1 MPFNVGPFEV
11 MVFALIIVGVIV
23 LLARGGRSQTP
34 TTSPRSADGSPAE
47 PESLDA
53 LIAAGWRIESES
65 SDYAFMIRGQRVNHV
80 LHFLIGLFTLG
91 TWWIV
96 WLILA
101 SRGGEERRTVKKA

>member
-23 LLARGGRSQTP
+23 LLARGGRSP
-34 TTSPRSADGSPAE
+34 APAASLRGVDGSPAE

-53 LIAAGWRIESES
+53 LIAVGWRIESES
-65 SDYAFMIRGQRVNHV
+65 SDYTFLVRGQRVNHV

-91 TWWIV
+91 VWWIV

-101 SRGGEERRTVKKA
+101 SRGGEERRTVKKT